1 MRKYLLFARSP
12 GWAAIAQRSDALMAA
27 AEFRTVKNEAKTR
40 AGLVAVGEQQIFI
53 KRFET
58 RSWADGLIERIRGS
72 RAARS
77 LKGAAILAEAGFD
90 CPAPLAA
97 IETRSAGSVRA
108 SYLLSEALGEARTLS
123 QFVDRRLGAERRDF
137 RWRREVSRRVA
148 GQVRSLHDA
157 GLYSSDLQE
166 TNLMLEQNRAGLRI
180 YFVDLDGF
188 RRLGRVSWRRRER
201 NLIQLDRSVGRFLS
215 RAERLRFLYD
225 YLGGRPERARARRM
239 VAGLLKRR
247 GRKEREYQRR
257 RQRRNRCDGVATTG
271 QRATSGALSDLIGT
285 ESADNQRGKTTET
298 L

>member
-1 MRKYLLFARSP
+1 MRKHLLYASSP
-12 GWAAIAQRSDALMAA
+12 EWAAIAQRSDALMAA

-40 AGLVAVGEQQIFI
+40 AGLVAVGERQIFI

-77 LKGAAILAEAGFD
+77 LTGAALLADAGFAR
-90 CPAPLAA
+90 PAPLAA
-97 IETRSAGSVRA
+97 LKMRCAGSVRA
-108 SYLLSEALGEARTLS
+108 GYLLSEALSVARTLS

-148 GQVRSLHDA
+148 GEVRRLHES

-166 TNLMLEQNRAGLRI
+166 TNLMLDQGRDGLRI

-225 YLGGRPERARARRM
+225 YLGGRPERDRARKL
-239 VAGLLKRR
+239 VGGLLKRS

-257 RQRRNRCDGVATTG
+257 RKRRNRSDGVAATAK
-271 QRATSGALSDLIGT
+271 RATSGALSNLIAT
-285 ESADNQRGKTTET
+285 ESADNET
-298 L
+298 V